1 MFGPLHV
8 GEPRDAKAVADAMN
22 FLRDY
27 ARGDRQASESPSPD
41 FSSRPTRGV
50 R

>member
-1 MFGPLHV
+1 
-8 GEPRDAKAVADAMN
+8 MN

-41 FSSRPTRGV
+41 FSQQANAWRALTPGRPSPSRFGNTA
-50 R
+50 